1 MASLL
6 VFCSSVQIEHGS
18 PPVCIL
24 NCACYNVFWDL
35 LLVSIYGHKNTDSRT
50 DKCMSAITVSLKCHS
65 NCARYRITSVSKFNI
80 THFASYEKISFY
92 QIVTGLYMIK
102 CIQSIATVWM
112 TKETTK
118 HQSYHNELTYCTF
131 VSPWAVVW
139 LDHIWI
145 GCLRQESWLSQKKKI
160 NLSWWNKRLTCAA
173 MHKIQKFDM

>member
-65 NCARYRITSVSKFNI
+65 NCARYRITSVSKFNMS
-80 THFASYEKISFY
+80 HFAIYEKISFY
-92 QIVTGLYMIK
+92 QIVIGKLALIYQIHDKMY
-102 CIQSIATVWM
+102 S
-112 TKETTK
+112 E
-118 HQSYHNELTYCTF
+118 YCNCVDDKGDNKTP
-131 VSPWAVVW
+131 V
-139 LDHIWI
+139 
-145 GCLRQESWLSQKKKI
+145 LSQWI
-160 NLSWWNKRLTCAA
+160 DLLHFCVPLSCSVTWPHLNWMPPSGMLIESKEKNQPQLMK
-173 MHKIQKFDM
+173 QEVDMCSHA